1 MTSQDTCV
9 RSDPSRLAP
18 SPQPRTRRA
27 PRTNIPTKTSEITT
41 FVSKDESR
49 MFASFVS
56 TPFFVSWLSD
66 MILLA
71 NHGAQGLYMYV
82 SGRSMM
88 TSFFL
93 DLRHCRTTKVKH
105 ERTHT
110 TKRERSERDGKEIH
124 PTTKEV
130 GIEQIKAAKEA
141 YENASTSGRAKE
153 GPNERSNQ

>member
-9 RSDPSRLAP
+9 CSDPSRLAP
-18 SPQPRTRRA
+18 SPQPRTRQA

-41 FVSKDESR
+41 FVSQDESR
-49 MFASFVS
+49 IFAAFVS
-56 TPFFVSWLSD
+56 IPFFVSWLSD

-82 SGRSMM
+82 SGRSMV

-93 DLRHCRTTKVKH
+93 DLQHCRTTKFKY
-105 ERTHT
+105 ERTH

-141 YENASTSGRAKE
+141 YENASTSGQAKE
-153 GPNERSNQ
+153 GPNEQSNQ